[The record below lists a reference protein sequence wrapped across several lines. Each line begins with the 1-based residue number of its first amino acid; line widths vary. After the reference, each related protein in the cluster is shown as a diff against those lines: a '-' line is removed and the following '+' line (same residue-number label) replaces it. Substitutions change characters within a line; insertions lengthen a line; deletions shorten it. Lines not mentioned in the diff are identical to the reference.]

1 MKIPGHKGEVIKAKM
16 DYVFGNNSRFKMLEL
31 VERTMSAEEATLPP
45 GMSITDV
52 ADLKYA
58 PIISADVECSFS
70 QYKSLLRDNRLHLTD
85 ENVSKMVVTHC
96 FFNHNP

>member
-1 MKIPGHKGEVIKAKM
+1 MKIPGHKGEVIKVKM
-16 DYVFGNNSRFKMLEL
+16 DYVCGNNSRLKMLEL
-31 VERTMSAEEATLPP
+31 VERAMSAEEATLPP

-58 PIISADVECSFS
+58 PIISADVERSFS